1 MIRIFANAHF
11 DFVAARRR
19 AILATAAFFALGVV
33 AMLARGINYSIEFT
47 GGTMVKVQAEQ
58 AAPLSTIRTALDA
71 AGLPGAE
78 ITPFADAGEYSIK
91 ARTTITGVD
100 ADNTSATT
108 TAVAGALDQV
118 FGAGKWQQE
127 YSEAVSPK
135 VGSEL
140 RTQAFLAIFLSF
152 FAVLAYLAYRFEW
165 RFGVAAIVATAHDII
180 LSIFFLSVMNLE
192 VGLVVVAALLSMV
205 GYSLNDT
212 IVIFD
217 RIRENLHAAKREPLH
232 ELFNRSVNE
241 TLPRTVFTSGTS
253 LVVLLSLLLFAGPII
268 RPFAWVMFFGIL
280 VGTFSS
286 MFIAIPAL
294 LYIDQRWPGLGGRGI
309 TVAGKATARARPET
323 V

>member
-11 DFVAARRR
+11 DFIARRKQ

-47 GGTMVKVQAEQ
+47 GGTMVQVQAERSV
-58 AAPLSTIRTALDA
+58 PLGELRTALNA

-78 ITPFADAGEYSIK
+78 ITPFAVEGQYQIR
-91 ARTTITGVD
+91 ARTAIAGAD
-100 ADNTSATT
+100 QDNTEV
-108 TAVAGALDQV
+108 TAAAVGGALDQV
-118 FGAGKWQQE
+118 FGAGKWVQE

-165 RFGVAAIVATAHDII
+165 RFGIAAIVATAHDI
-180 LSIFFLSVMNLE
+180 LLTIFFLSIMDLE
-192 VGLVVVAALLSMV
+192 VGLVVVAALLSMI

-217 RIRENLHAAKREPLH
+217 RVRENLHTARREPLKDT
-232 ELFNRSVNE
+232 LNRSVNE
-241 TLPRTVFTSGTS
+241 TLPRTVFTSSTS
-253 LVVLLSLLLFAGPII
+253 LVALLALLVFAGPII

-286 MFIAIPAL
+286 MYIALPAL
-294 LYIDQRWPGLGGRGI
+294 LYINERWPGLGGHGI
-309 TVAGKATARARPET
+309 TVGGKVAVKARPGT

>member
-1 MIRIFANAHF
+1 MIRIFANSHI
-11 DFVAARRR
+11 DFVAFRQR
-19 AILATAAFFALGVV
+19 AIIATAAFFALGVV

-47 GGTMVKVQAEQ
+47 GGTVVKVQAEQ
-58 AAPLSTIRTALDA
+58 PATLRTIRTALDA
-71 AGLPGAE
+71 AGLQGAE
-78 ITPFADAGEYSIK
+78 ITPFADQGEYSIK
-91 ARTTITGVD
+91 ARTTIDGVD
-100 ADNTSATT
+100 ADNTAATT
-108 TAVAGALDQV
+108 AAVAGALDQV
-118 FGAGKWQQE
+118 FGSGKWVQE

-165 RFGVAAIVATAHDII
+165 RFGVAAVIATAHDIV
-180 LSIFFLSVMNLE
+180 LSIFFLAVMDLE

-217 RIRENLHAAKREPLH
+217 RVRENLHSAKRESIPAVL
-232 ELFNRSVNE
+232 NRSVNE
-241 TLPRTVFTSGTS
+241 TLPRTVFTSGTT
-253 LVVLLSLLLFAGPII
+253 LVVLLALLVFAGPII
-268 RPFAWVMFFGIL
+268 RPFAWVMFFGVL

-294 LYIDQRWPGLGGRGI
+294 LYIDQRWPGLSGHGVTIGGKV
-309 TVAGKATARARPET
+309 TTRARPET